1 MLVLGDSL
9 KSCMASSDVVTSTLC
24 LPGFQVAW
32 QKVTSPSTLTT
43 FLGINIDSVG
53 MELSLPMEK
62 VDKLRDLTI
71 TILNRGHSTKN
82 ELECLDGLVSY
93 CSYVVRGGRTFSRR
107 IFDLSASHTRQS
119 RAIPL
124 DDAIKEDAGA
134 LNFFG
139 VLNGKVCIVRD
150 VHPFPMCSDASFEGF
165 GAWFYDLWSS
175 DAVLPVPAGCGHIE
189 PLPAFTLSRTTNM
202 YELWPLVV
210 GLQWWAP
217 TVPTPSWHSGM
228 CFVWNISASYIRSV
242 DNTLANPLSCLP
254 YSGVPLKCLN
264 ILQDTNMLFAFSQN

>member
-1 MLVLGDSL
+1 MLWLVLVLGDSP
-9 KSCMASSDVVTSTLC
+9 KSCMASRDVVTSTLC
-24 LPGFQVAW
+24 LLGFQVAW

-71 TILNRGHSTKN
+71 TILDHGHTTKN

-93 CSYVVRGGRTFSRR
+93 CSYVVRGGRTLSRR
-107 IFDLSASHTRQS
+107 IFDLSASHTRPS

-134 LNFFG
+134 LKFVG
-139 VLNGKVCIVRD
+139 VFNGKVFIVRD
-150 VHPFPMCSDASFEGF
+150 VHPFPMCSDASFAGF
-165 GAWFYDLWSS
+165 GAWLGKDWFYDLWSS
-175 DAVLPVPAGCGHIE
+175 DADLPVPAGCGHIE
-189 PLPAFTLSRTTNM
+189 PPPAVTLSRTINM

-210 GLQWWAP
+210 GLQW
-217 TVPTPSWHSGM
+217 
-228 CFVWNISASYIRSV
+228 
-242 DNTLANPLSCLP
+242 
-254 YSGVPLKCLN
+254 
-264 ILQDTNMLFAFSQN
+264 